1 MNRLVVESWALLLLF
16 AAFPLISLG
25 TTGGTA
31 LVWWLGLISLVIG
44 ALLPIM
50 TRFVG
55 RKDVADKPGDAGM
68 EFDERTS

>member
-1 MNRLVVESWALLLLF
+1 MNKLVVESGALLLLF

-25 TTGGTA
+25 STAGTTS
-31 LVWWLGLISLVIG
+31 VWWFGLISLIIG
-44 ALLPIM
+44 ACLPVM

-55 RKDVADKPGDAGM
+55 RKDVADKAGDVGM